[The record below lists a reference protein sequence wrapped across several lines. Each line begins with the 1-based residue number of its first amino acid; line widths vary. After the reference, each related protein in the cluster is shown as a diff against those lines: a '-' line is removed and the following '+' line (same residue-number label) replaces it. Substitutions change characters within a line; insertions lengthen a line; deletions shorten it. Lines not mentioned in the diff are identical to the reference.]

1 MLRGRLLR
9 LSRGV
14 LAVVGD
20 LVEDVVVWPDGP
32 VERGTDTPARVFRSR
47 GGSAAN
53 VAVAAAPY
61 VSTRFLGCVGADPLG
76 DRLIGDLTA
85 AGVDVRAQRRGR
97 TGTVVVLVDVDGERT
112 FLPDRGACQ
121 DLDPVQDV
129 DLEEVALLHVP
140 AYGLHGGS
148 TAASVRELLL
158 TARGLAVSLDAS
170 SAAVLRAMGV
180 GDFLGLLAR
189 VRPMVLFAN
198 ADEARE
204 LELGR
209 LRGMTVVL
217 KDGARPTTV
226 LLPDGGVLT
235 VPVEPV
241 DGVRDSTGAGD
252 AFAAGWLSATMEGL
266 DDAARVLRA
275 HELARQVLTS
285 PGAGATSTP
294 EESA

>member
-9 LSRGV
+9 LSRFV

-32 VERGTDTPARVFRSR
+32 LERGTDTPARVFRAR

-61 VSTRFLGCVGADPLG
+61 ASTRFVGCVGADPLG
-76 DRLIGDLTA
+76 DRLVQELTA

-112 FLPDRGACQ
+112 FLPDRAAAA
-121 DLDPVQDV
+121 DLDDV
-129 DLEEVALLHVP
+129 DRDDLRDVVVLHVP
-140 AYGLHGGS
+140 AYGLHGGR
-148 TAASVRELLL
+148 TASSVRELLL
-158 TARGLAVSLDAS
+158 TAGRVEVSLDAS
-170 SAAVLRAMGV
+170 SSAVLRAIGV
-180 GDFLGLLAR
+180 EDYLALVQR
-189 VRPMVLFAN
+189 VRPAVLFAN

-204 LELGR
+204 LGLGR
-209 LRGMTVVL
+209 LRGVTVVL

-226 LLPDGGVLT
+226 LLPDGGALT

-241 DGVRDSTGAGD
+241 WGVRDSTGAGD
-252 AFAAGWLSATMEGL
+252 AFAGGWLSARMEGL
-266 DDAARVLRA
+266 DDAARVVRA
-275 HELARQVLTS
+275 HALARQVLTS
-285 PGAGATSTP
+285 PGAGTASEA